1 MVLFRRDKK
10 PKFDPYEA
18 SLARAVPASATVVAG
33 RQTTHTSQD
42 VNSHSEVY
50 EVELDVTRADAGADV
65 IRQTV
70 YWTVF
75 NVALS
80 DIQAGVTL
88 SVTVD
93 PEFPAVVYP
102 PGYPPPN
109 TKPGVISLRD
119 ARILPASKW
128 LEQQLE

>member
-1 MVLFRRDKK
+1 MALLRRNKE
-10 PKFDPYEA
+10 PKFDPYQA
-18 SLARAVPASATVVAG
+18 SLDRAVPATATVVG
-33 RQTTHTSQD
+33 GWQTTHTSQD

-50 EVELDVTRADAGADV
+50 EVELDVTRTAGAEA

-70 YWTVF
+70 FWTVF

-109 TKPGVISLRD
+109 TKPGVILLRD
-119 ARILPASKW
+119 ARILPTGKW
-128 LEQQLE
+128 LEEQLE